1 MKNFLRLSVIV
12 YIIFGLTL
20 GSPAQTSSG
29 QISGRVI
36 DPAGAA
42 IPGAVVTLTNQ
53 ATGEVR
59 IDKSESS
66 GEFVFAAVQPG
77 TFTVAV
83 SMPSFKKYEKRDMV
97 LHASDRLSTGNIQLE
112 VGTVNESVDVQADQ
126 TPIQTESSERS
137 AVLDSKEMSTL
148 MTSSRDVTQLLR
160 VLPGVVKDGAPGGQ
174 FGGSQNAGNINGV
187 RGDSNSLSVDGT
199 TGNTRGGPNLD
210 TPANFDSVGEVKVL
224 LNNYQAEYGQAAG
237 AVVEL
242 VTKSG
247 TRDFHGSAYYYN
259 RNEAYNANAYFNK
272 RTNPVTPRPVSRYNT
287 IGYTHRRTGL
297 HPARLQ
303 HRQRQDVLLLLAGDL
318 AIHHAR
324 LPQVLDDA
332 DRP

>member
-1 MKNFLRLSVIV
+1 MMRRLGRLFAHISIWGILSVSV
-12 YIIFGLTL
+12 
-20 GSPAQTSSG
+20 PAQTSSG
-29 QISGRVI
+29 QISGIVV
-36 DPAGAA
+36 DPSGAA
-42 IPGAVVTLTNQ
+42 ITGAVVTLTNQ
-53 ATGEVR
+53 ATSEVR
-59 IDKSESS
+59 IDKTEGS
-66 GEFVFAAVQPG
+66 GEFVFVAVQPG
-77 TFTVAV
+77 IFTV
-83 SMPSFKKYEKRDMV
+83 SITEPSFKKYEKRNLV
-97 LHASDRLSTGNIQLE
+97 LHASDRLATGSIQLE
-112 VGTVNESVDVQADQ
+112 VGRATESIDVQADQ

-199 TGNTRGGPNLD
+199 TGNTRGGANLD

-237 AVVEL
+237 SIVEL

-259 RNEAYNANAYFNK
+259 RNEFYGASSPFFIPSSTVPKSPPLRNQNWGGSVGGPIFK
-272 RTNPVTPRPVSRYNT
+272 DKTF
-287 IGYTHRRTGL
+287 
-297 HPARLQ
+297 
-303 HRQRQDVLLLLAGDL
+303 
-318 AIHHAR
+318 
-324 LPQVLDDA
+324 
-332 DRP
+332 

>member
-1 MKNFLRLSVIV
+1 MREFMRLVANV
-12 YIIFGLTL
+12 YILLLFSVYGV
-20 GSPAQTSSG
+20 AQTSSG
-29 QISGRVI
+29 QISGRVL
-36 DPAGAA
+36 DSSGAA
-42 IPGAVVTLTNQ
+42 IRDAAVTLTNQ
-53 ATGEVR
+53 ATAEIR
-59 IDKSESS
+59 TDKTNSS
-66 GEFVFAAVQPG
+66 GEFVFVAVQPG
-77 TFTVAV
+77 TFTVGIAE
-83 SMPSFKKYEKRDMV
+83 PNFKKYEKRDLV
-97 LHASDRLSTGNIQLE
+97 LHASERLAAGNIQLE
-112 VGTVNESVDVQADQ
+112 VGTVTENVDVQADQ

-160 VLPGVVKDGAPGGQ
+160 LLPGVVKDGAPGGQ

-199 TGNTRGGPNLD
+199 TGNTRGGANLD

-237 AVVEL
+237 SIVEL

-287 IGYTHRRTGL
+287 IG
-297 HPARLQ
+297 
-303 HRQRQDVLLLLAGDL
+303 
-318 AIHHAR
+318 
-324 LPQVLDDA
+324 
-332 DRP
+332 